1 MNPKVCVVVLC
12 YNGVELTL
20 ECIKSLR
27 SQTYSNLDIII
38 IDNDSPDNTAD
49 IVQEHCP
56 DLFVLNTGENLGYVA
71 GNNLGI
77 RMAIDEQADILFLV
91 NNDTRLDQECVKNLV
106 CTLNNDRSI
115 GVVGPM
121 VYTWEDSPKISSA
134 GGLINWKYA
143 DAINIGAGEDNLG
156 QYPARSVDFI
166 NGCGIMV
173 TRQAVERAGVLDPK
187 FFMYWE
193 ETDWCQRIK
202 KCGFKIWFEPSA
214 VMWHKAP
221 IHWGELSATTIYY
234 MTRNRLLFFYRH
246 APGWM
251 KPVSLARALHGAVR
265 GYQRH
270 RLNGR
275 LAHAAATRLA
285 ILHALQNR
293 WGWTDP
299 TLWNDGYS
307 KG

>member
-1 MNPKVCVVVLC
+1 MRFKVCAIILC

-20 ECIKSLR
+20 ECVRSLR
-27 SQTYSNLDIII
+27 AQSYPNLEILV
-38 IDNDSPDNTAD
+38 IDNGSADHTAEIIQKQYPD
-49 IVQEHCP
+49 I
-56 DLFVLNTGENLGYVA
+56 FVLNTGKNLGYVA

-77 RMAIDEQADILFLV
+77 QIAVEKSADYLILV
-91 NNDTRLDQECVKNLV
+91 NNDTRLHPDCITNLV
-106 CTLNNDRSI
+106 NSLANDSSI
-115 GVVGPM
+115 GVIGPM

-143 DAINIGAGEDNLG
+143 DAINIGAGEDDFG
-156 QYPARSVDFI
+156 QFPARSVDFI

-173 TRQAVERAGVLDPK
+173 TRQAIESAGGLDPK

-202 KCGFKIWFEPSA
+202 KNGFKIQFEPSA

-234 MTRNRLLFFYRH
+234 MTRNRFLFFYRH
-246 APGWM
+246 APGWI

-270 RLNGR
+270 RRNGR
-275 LAHAAATRLA
+275 MAHATATRLA
-285 ILHALQNR
+285 ILHAIQNR

-299 TLWNDGYS
+299 TLWTDGRS
-307 KG
+307 PG